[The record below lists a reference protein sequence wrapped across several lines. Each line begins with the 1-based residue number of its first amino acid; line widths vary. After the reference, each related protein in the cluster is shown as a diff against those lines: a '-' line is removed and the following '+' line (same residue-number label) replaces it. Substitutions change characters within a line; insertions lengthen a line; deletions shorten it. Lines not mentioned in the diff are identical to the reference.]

1 MQALCEMRRESRVRA
16 RGDLGV
22 ERHHVDLVFLTD
34 DQARAQDL
42 AVRSHRF
49 GHLRRMHEYAK
60 IDQELGRV
68 SEEFQYQRWALFR
81 DLAKPQAIGEEI
93 TR

>member
-1 MQALCEMRRESRVRA
+1 MTEKKE
-16 RGDLGV
+16 
-22 ERHHVDLVFLTD
+22 LTLEEKVAILWEW
-34 DQARAQDL
+34 Q
-42 AVRSHRF
+42 
-49 GHLRRMHEYAK
+49 RRMHEYAK